1 MCYRQTDKQTDS
13 SGYRVATATKNIA
26 LYISLNYQCIF
37 CAKLFCVFLVCN
49 ICIASY
55 KSLGCQYSWIF
66 KFPLA
71 DLSVFSCLCTSVW
84 VKMWV
89 VTDTLHWSMATQFL
103 VFTIL
108 FFTEHISL
116 AVRAKSRLR
125 DTIAQTWYYHVCV
138 ILRLRQVLD
147 TKKKFWQMCSLLV
160 IATQCVYVPK
170 IHFKLF
176 LEQNI

>member
-1 MCYRQTDKQTDS
+1 MEEIEFE
-13 SGYRVATATKNIA
+13 NIA

-49 ICIASY
+49 ISPNKTYIICIASY

-71 DLSVFSCLCTSVW
+71 DLPVFSCLWTSVW
-84 VKMWV
+84 VSMWV

-108 FFTEHISL
+108 FFTEHTSL
-116 AVRAKSRLR
+116 NPIRGGGVFSTPSNFTAFR
-125 DTIAQTWYYHVCV
+125 DPLKVKNIEMFHADFSYLSIY
-138 ILRLRQVLD
+138 
-147 TKKKFWQMCSLLV
+147 K
-160 IATQCVYVPK
+160 
-170 IHFKLF
+170 
-176 LEQNI
+176 QNIQKKSNFFGGVPPLRPLKK